1 MRTESAAFESEYSD
15 NRPSKKS
22 SNKKKSKKAEAE
34 DIDPVEAV
42 EALKA
47 KFKKKLKI
55 GACAVFLITLLIF
68 MIINSR
74 IEGP

>member
-47 KFKKKLKI
+47 KFKKKLKM
-55 GACAVFLITLLIF
+55 GACALFVLALIVFS
-68 MIINSR
+68 IINMF
-74 IEGP
+74 